1 MARRRDHSL
10 VEIKAM
16 TLEAAEAIVSE
27 HGVSGLKMREIAM
40 EIGYTVGSIYMV
52 FNNMDDL
59 LMQLKGR
66 VLEEMEQQL
75 EKATQ
80 GETDTKR
87 AIVSLAKAYMQFAHN
102 HYNRWS
108 MVFEH
113 RLANEQVLP
122 EWYLALIDANFN
134 RVENLFRQ
142 LNPDCAEP
150 EIIAAASA
158 LWGGI
163 HGVCILSLTGVMDT
177 VGADDIE
184 KNVVLL
190 AESFIKGWYHPDL

>member
-16 TLEAAEAIVSE
+16 TLAAADAIVGE
-27 HGVSGLKMREIAM
+27 RGVSGLKMREIAM

-52 FNNMDDL
+52 FTNMDDL
-59 LMQLKGR
+59 LMQLKGQ
-66 VLEEMEQQL
+66 VLAEMEQQL
-75 EKATQ
+75 EQATQ
-80 GETDTKR
+80 DESDAER
-87 AIVSLAKAYMQFAHN
+87 AIVALAKAYMQFAHSQ
-102 HYNRWS
+102 YNRWS
-108 MVFEH
+108 MIFEH
-113 RLANEQVLP
+113 RLADDQALP
-122 EWYLALIDANFN
+122 DWYLALIDANFN

-142 LNPDCAEP
+142 LKPDCP
-150 EIIAAASA
+150 EADIIAAASA

-190 AESFIKGWYHPDL
+190 VESFIKGWCRPGP